1 VNLMRDIF
9 REGHK
14 LGWQMCC
21 HVTGD
26 AGVDSV
32 LEALSLADA
41 QFPLADRRFTL
52 THAYFPA
59 RDSIALARRLGVC
72 VDTQSYLYYRDS
84 EAIAS
89 VYGTRWAE
97 RFIGLGDWIQ
107 GDIPTAINSDHMIG
121 MDPNRAMNS
130 YNPFLLMEIAIS
142 RINDAGNLYGRNQR
156 ISRQEA
162 LRCYTSTAAYL
173 GFEEDRK
180 GSLEVGK
187 LADLVVI
194 DRDFQACPVDQI
206 KNIRVLQT
214 MIDGKF
220 VYERD

>member
-1 VNLMRDIF
+1 MRDIF

-41 QFPLADRRFTL
+41 QFPLSERRFTL

-89 VYGTRWAE
+89 VYGARWAE
-97 RFIGLGDWIQ
+97 RFIGLGDWIR

-121 MDPNRAMNS
+121 MDPNHAMNS
-130 YNPFLLMEIAIS
+130 YNPFPAHGNRHHPGSMTLEKCTVEINASVASRPCDATQAPLLTWDSKRTARGPS
-142 RINDAGNLYGRNQR
+142 R
-156 ISRQEA
+156 
-162 LRCYTSTAAYL
+162 
-173 GFEEDRK
+173 
-180 GSLEVGK
+180 
-187 LADLVVI
+187 LA
-194 DRDFQACPVDQI
+194 
-206 KNIRVLQT
+206 N
-214 MIDGKF
+214 
-220 VYERD
+220 